1 MWRTLGSNPPFN
13 NNQATES
20 SNSMLPASPEGNDP
34 LQQEPSTSQ
43 ASVPE
48 ISAEELR
55 IPEDLASIFTYFQR
69 ISNRPCGCSSC
80 FGQNRQQLEGQVSAP
95 TREAVVRQN
104 TPLNP
109 PLPPPTRYSRHPFQ
123 VASLAPKGPSVAGAF
138 LSFAKAAMEP
148 SGPA

>member
-1 MWRTLGSNPPFN
+1 MNNFEHPSQTNSNPQLDPP
-13 NNQATES
+13 
-20 SNSMLPASPEGNDP
+20 NSMLPASPEGNDP

-109 PLPPPTRYSRHPFQ
+109 PLPHPYQ
-123 VASLAPKGPSVAGAF
+123 ILKTSASLAPKGPSVAGAF